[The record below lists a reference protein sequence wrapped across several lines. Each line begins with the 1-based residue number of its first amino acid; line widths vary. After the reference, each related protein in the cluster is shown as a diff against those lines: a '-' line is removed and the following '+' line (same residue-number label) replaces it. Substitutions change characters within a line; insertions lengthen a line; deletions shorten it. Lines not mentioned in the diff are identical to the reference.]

1 MDGASD
7 PSTRALGVGALAGL
21 VGATLAGAV
30 FAGDGSD
37 VGGTLPVGGAAV
49 ALLAGALVLIA
60 TGRFSAP
67 RLGRSG
73 SVLVVATIA
82 FILWTGATMAWS
94 IVPDRSWDSFNKTVA
109 YAAFLGLGLALAAAG
124 GRVAARLAASLL
136 TVVIAAALIWALL
149 TKAVPG
155 LDPEGDRV
163 ARLRE
168 PVGYWNALAL
178 LADMAL
184 VLGLWLGT
192 DRGRH
197 RSVRVAGAL
206 LIYVATL
213 SLMLTLSRAGAVM
226 AVVVLAIWLALSNR
240 RIESGLLLI
249 AASGPAILVGV
260 WAFTRP
266 ALTEDVAERSD
277 RVADGFVF
285 AVLALSGAALVAGLV
300 ALAARRELRADT
312 RRRVGRALAIVGAVA
327 LLAAGGAFVVGA
339 ADAVSQ
345 GRDCA
350 EIGNDL
356 SRFGSLESARLCWW
370 GEAWDVFAGHAPQ
383 GAGAGTFE
391 VARKRYRSDARSV
404 VEPHSVPLQQLS
416 DGGIAGLAL
425 FVILIGA
432 AAAVCIGA
440 LRRLDGPERAAAVAL
455 VAAAAAYFG
464 HALIDYNWSFL
475 AVTAP
480 VMVALGVLAGA
491 GRAPREPRRR
501 TLVPIGV
508 VLAATLVVASFSFPR
523 LADRM
528 ERSSTHALIADDIE
542 RADDRARWAR
552 FFNPLSIDPVLALA
566 RVEESRLRLGHA
578 EHRYIQAVEEQPDNP
593 EAWYAL
599 GIFEFEA
606 LENLCA
612 TYRFLNDAYTLDP
625 AGNQWVKGGPL
636 DVARDAV
643 NEGGC
648 APGS

>member
-1 MDGASD
+1 M
-7 PSTRALGVGALAGL
+7 LGVGALTLTAL
-21 VGATLAGAV
+21 VGAALLGAV

-49 ALLAGALVLIA
+49 GLLSATLVLVA
-60 TGRFSAP
+60 LGRLPAP

-73 SVLVVATIA
+73 SVFAVAMIT
-82 FILWTGATMAWS
+82 FTVWTGATMAWS
-94 IVPDRSWDSFNKTVA
+94 IVPDLSWDSFNRTIA
-109 YAAFLGLGLALAAAG
+109 YAAFLGLGLALAAAA

-136 TVVIAAALIWALL
+136 ALVIGAALTWALL

-178 LADMAL
+178 LADMGL

-192 DRGRH
+192 DRGR
-197 RSVRVAGAL
+197 RSSVRVAGAL
-206 LIYVATL
+206 LVYVATV

-226 AVVVLAIWLALSNR
+226 AVVVLALWVVLSER
-240 RIESGLLLI
+240 RIESGLLLL
-249 AASGPAILVGV
+249 AASGPGILVGV

-277 RVADGFVF
+277 RVADGIVF
-285 AVLALSGAALVAGLV
+285 AVLVLVGAAFVSALAV
-300 ALAARRELRADT
+300 LAARRELRAGI
-312 RRRVGRALAIVGAVA
+312 RRRVGRALAVVGAVA
-327 LLAAGGAFVVGA
+327 LLATGAVLVVGA

-350 EIGNDL
+350 EVGNDPG
-356 SRFGSLESARLCWW
+356 RFGSLESARLCWW

-391 VARKRYRSDARSV
+391 VARKRYRADARSV
-404 VEPHSVPLQQLS
+404 VEPHSVPLQHLA
-416 DGGIAGLAL
+416 DAGIAGLTL
-425 FVILIGA
+425 FVVLI
-432 AAAVCIGA
+432 AAAVAVSVGA
-440 LRRLDGPERAAAVAL
+440 LRRLDGGERAAGVAL
-455 VAAAAAYFG
+455 ASAATAYLG
-464 HALIDYNWSFL
+464 HALVDYDWNFL

-480 VMVALGVLAGA
+480 TLVALGGLAGA
-491 GRAPREPRRR
+491 GRVPREVRRR
-501 TLVPIGV
+501 LWVPIAT
-508 VLAATLVVASFSFPR
+508 VLTAALVIASFAFPR
-523 LADRM
+523 AADRL
-528 ERSSTHALIADDIE
+528 ERSSTHALVTNDIE
-542 RADDRARWAR
+542 RADDLALWAR
-552 FFNPLSIDPVLALA
+552 FFNPLSIDPLLALA
-566 RVEESRLRLGHA
+566 RVEEARLRRGHA
-578 EHRYIQAVEEQPDNP
+578 EQRYIQAVEQQPDNP

-612 TYRFLNDAYTLDP
+612 TYRFLNNAYTLDP
-625 AGNQWVKGGPL
+625 AGTQWRPGGPL
-636 DVARDAV
+636 DVSRDAV